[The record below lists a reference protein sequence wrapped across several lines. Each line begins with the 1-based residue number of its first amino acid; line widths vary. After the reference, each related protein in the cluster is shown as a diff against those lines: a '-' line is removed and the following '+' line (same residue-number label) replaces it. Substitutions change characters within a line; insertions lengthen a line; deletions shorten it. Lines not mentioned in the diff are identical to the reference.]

1 MQKPIKLAEA
11 SSSDDDIKLAQA
23 NLSENACTV
32 WEVLLAGLAL
42 AFSGCVPPAAG
53 ILVTGRYS
61 RYPVESLLS
70 AITTEP
76 NRIIQT
82 FNSTP
87 AALETYG
94 NETHHS
100 VFVVDNLRAP
110 AFSMSKNRC
119 AAVVEAL
126 VSRSYQA
133 PGTRP
138 PGKHSDYC
146 TPLMIFAANRPVD
159 WLLESARERLLVVEM
174 RDLVS
179 SDDNTLYRIGVDG
192 AFRRVFSRF
201 VRWLAGR
208 IDAESH
214 GKPYSAPESWQA
226 RLNREREKIAASLPY
241 SGNSTSVRRNLVA
254 GLQLGWDLWSSF
266 CAEAA
271 SLNASA
277 AARLRDGGLLR
288 IAAARS
294 STLPSR

>member
-133 PGTRP
+133 PGMRP
-138 PGKHSDYC
+138 PGRHGDYC
-146 TPLMIFAANRPVD
+146 TPLMIFTAKRPVD

-201 VRWLAGR
+201 VQWLAGH
-208 IDAESH
+208 IEAGSH
-214 GKPYSAPESWQA
+214 GKPYSAIEAWQA
-226 RLNREREKIAASLPY
+226 RLDQEREKIAASLPY
-241 SGNSTSVRRNLVA
+241 SGKSTPVRRNLVA

-277 AARLRDGGLLR
+277 AARLRDSGLLR
-288 IAAARS
+288 IAAAGS
-294 STLPSR
+294 S